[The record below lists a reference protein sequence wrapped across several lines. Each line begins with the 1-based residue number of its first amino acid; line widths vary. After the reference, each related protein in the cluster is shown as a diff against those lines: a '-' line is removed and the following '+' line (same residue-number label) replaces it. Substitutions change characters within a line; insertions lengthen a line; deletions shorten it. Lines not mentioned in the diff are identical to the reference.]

1 MKRYIRSSISLDAYN
16 QAVYVKETATDPK
29 EKAKAQRIIRE
40 FRKQEDA
47 LAETMSRE
55 DAIAL
60 QYGFSKTEDGGYSND
75 KTYIKKSPSGTYQ
88 VYSADG
94 AFIADTPSFRVAIA
108 KGCYF

>member
-1 MKRYIRSSISLDAYN
+1 MKRYIRSSVSLDAYN
-16 QAVYVKETATDPK
+16 QAVYVKETSADPK
-29 EKAKAQRIIRE
+29 EKAKAQKIIRE

-60 QYGFSKTEDGGYSND
+60 QYGFSKTEDDGYSNG
-75 KTYIKKSPSGTYQ
+75 KSYIKKLPSGTYQ
-88 VYSADG
+88 VSSADG
-94 AFIADTPSFRVAIA
+94 VLIADTPSFRVAIA